1 MEIVEKRFL
10 SLPKVK
16 EQFLNVD
23 PEIGSLWLET
33 VDKVAEL
40 SSQNQGFV
48 FPERLECLPC
58 SRSPLADLG
67 GGGGGRGGR
76 GPPFRLGNSRLSR
89 LWREVALSPQLLRP
103 PVSEFPGSAPDHD
116 QNCGKLR

>member
-48 FPERLECLPC
+48 FPEEIQLILRQNKNHDFFKRKWLCPVVERRPSCLPNF
-58 SRSPLADLG
+58 SLTFHSFLL
-67 GGGGGRGGR
+67 
-76 GPPFRLGNSRLSR
+76 PFSKIHTRDWSKVN
-89 LWREVALSPQLLRP
+89 
-103 PVSEFPGSAPDHD
+103 F
-116 QNCGKLR
+116 